1 MVFFLAMNLHGHMKS
16 HHKPEFG
23 QKSNKRNIKKSINLQ
38 KKKRAYN
45 TREFKC
51 AECNFSCNHKYQ
63 IDYHGPY
70 KHRICP
76 ICSCKVTGEYGEST
90 NDIIHHVYEKHQQR
104 FACLR
109 CDKKFFSEAHKINH
123 DYHSHRPGACIR
135 DPKPKRLQSKDFKCR
150 FCNFTSINM
159 RGIKGSR
166 IKKHLKI
173 YPYASDNIPKLGLK
187 NVTLERI

>member
-1 MVFFLAMNLHGHMKS
+1 MNLHGHMKS

-45 TREFKC
+45 TRKFKC

-109 CDKKFFSEAHKINH
+109 CDKKFFSEAHRINH

-150 FCNFTSINM
+150 FCFYFQFIFKT
-159 RGIKGSR
+159 SR
-166 IKKHLKI
+166 ILINIFSFQFKTNLYRFPKI
-173 YPYASDNIPKLGLK
+173 WHFQRFACYC
-187 NVTLERI
+187 